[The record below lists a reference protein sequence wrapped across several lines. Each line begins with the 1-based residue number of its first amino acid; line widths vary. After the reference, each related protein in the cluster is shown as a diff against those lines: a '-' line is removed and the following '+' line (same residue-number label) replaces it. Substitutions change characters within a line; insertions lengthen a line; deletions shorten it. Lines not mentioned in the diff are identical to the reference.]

1 MESATLTRPEPAKT
15 LTGRPP
21 PTWRRGGERRRRT
34 RPDLIRPAV
43 GVLLVVTFLLR
54 VWGVKQGLPY
64 SYNVDEATHFVP
76 RAIAF
81 FGQDL
86 NPHYFLNPPAYTYL
100 LHVVFDL
107 WFGGRDAVTRA
118 YTNDPTTLYVVARVV
133 AAALGTIATWL
144 TYLAG
149 ARMFTRLVGLVA
161 ASIFGFAF
169 LPIFYSH
176 LALNDVPTLAPVALS
191 LYGVA
196 GVVRRGKTRDY
207 LIAGV
212 GIGLASATKYTGGVT
227 LLCLV
232 AAAVCDAAGGGKLA
246 AVGRLGLGLLVAL
259 VAFLI
264 VNPYSVLDWG
274 SFSSGVSSQASL
286 AAGQDP
292 VKLGTTPGSGIT
304 YYLWTLTWG
313 LGWGPTVAAVGGAA
327 LLIARRRVAM
337 ALVLLPAPIA
347 FIIFMGDQQ
356 RYFGRWLMPIFPI
369 VAILGGYGAV
379 ELVRWLVRHRRVP
392 VALAG
397 SVVAV
402 LLLAQSV
409 TAVVHND
416 IALSRPDTRNQTRA
430 WMVDNI
436 PAGAR
441 VVIEP
446 LVPDDWTT
454 DVGTFLP
461 WTPTGE
467 RWLRYPTWLT
477 DLDPN
482 GKPLPAGQS
491 RYVLVDQYERTLR
504 PALLDEYVKGGYCW
518 VVIGSLQAGRAFAQP
533 KLTPGAIA
541 YYAALAR
548 RAKLVYHAS
557 PFAGGRPLGALQLRL
572 VDRLLPAPVPLPG
585 PGDERVPAHRRP
597 LRL

>member
-1 MESATLTRPEPAKT
+1 MEAATLTRPEPAQT
-15 LTGRPP
+15 LTGRPA
-21 PTWRRGGERRRRT
+21 PTRRRRSERRRRQ

-43 GVLLVVTFLLR
+43 GAVLVVTFLLR

-64 SYNVDEATHFVP
+64 SYNIDEATHFVP

-81 FGQDL
+81 FGHDL
-86 NPHYFLNPPAYTYL
+86 NPHYFLNPPAYSYL
-100 LHVVFDL
+100 LHIVFDL

-118 YTNDPTTLYVVARVV
+118 YTSDPTTLYVAARVV

-149 ARMFTRLVGLVA
+149 ARMFTRPVGLVA

-264 VNPYSVLDWG
+264 ANPYSVLDWG

-292 VKLGTTPGSGIT
+292 VKLGTTQGSGIT

-327 LLIARRRVAM
+327 LLIARKRVAM
-337 ALVLLPAPIA
+337 ALVLVPAPIA

-397 SVVAV
+397 SVVAA

-430 WMVDNI
+430 WMVNNI

-441 VVIEP
+441 VVLEP

-482 GKPLPAGQS
+482 GNPLPAGQT
-491 RYVLVDQYERTLR
+491 RYALVDQYERTLR
-504 PALLDEYVKGGYCW
+504 PALLNEYVTGGYCW

-533 KLTPGAIA
+533 NLAPGAIA

-548 RAKLVYHAS
+548 RGKLVYHAS
-557 PFAGGRPLGALQLRL
+557 PFASAVHSVPFSFDWSIDYYPRQYRSPGPEMSVYRLTGGRCGS
-572 VDRLLPAPVPLPG
+572 
-585 PGDERVPAHRRP
+585 
-597 LRL
+597 

>member
-1 MESATLTRPEPAKT
+1 MQAATLTRPEPAQT
-15 LTGRPP
+15 FAGRPT
-21 PTWRRGGERRRRT
+21 PTRRRWPERRRRR

-43 GVLLVVTFLLR
+43 GAVLVITFLLR

-81 FGQDL
+81 FGHDL
-86 NPHYFLNPPAYTYL
+86 NPHYFLNPPAYSYL
-100 LHVVFDL
+100 LHIVFDL

-118 YTNDPTTLYVVARVV
+118 YTSDPTTLYVVARVV

-149 ARMFTRLVGLVA
+149 ARMFSRPVGLVA

-196 GVVRRGKTRDY
+196 AVVRRGKTRDY
-207 LIAGV
+207 LIAGI

-232 AAAVCDAAGGGKLA
+232 AASVCDAAGGGRLA
-246 AVGRLGLGLLVAL
+246 AIGRLGLALLVAL
-259 VAFLI
+259 AAFLI
-264 VNPYSVLDWG
+264 ANPYSVLDWG

-292 VKLGTTPGSGIT
+292 VKLGTTRGSGIA
-304 YYLWTLTWG
+304 YYVWTLTWG
-313 LGWGPTVAAVGGAA
+313 LGWGPTVAAAGGAA
-327 LLIARRRVAM
+327 LLIARKRVAM
-337 ALVLLPAPIA
+337 ALVLLPAPVA
-347 FIIFMGDQQ
+347 FIIFMGEQQ

-369 VAILGGYGAV
+369 VAILGGYAAV

-397 SVVAV
+397 GVVAV

-409 TAVVHND
+409 SAVVHND

-430 WMVDNI
+430 WMVNNI

-441 VVIEP
+441 VVLEP

-454 DVGTFLP
+454 DVGTFRP

-477 DLDPN
+477 NLDPN
-482 GKPLPAGQS
+482 GKPLPAGQK

-504 PALLDEYVKGGYCW
+504 PELLDEYVNGGYCW

-533 KLTPGAIA
+533 NLAPGAIA

-548 RAKLVYHAS
+548 RGKLVYHAS
-557 PFAGGRPLGALQLRL
+557 PFASGVDSVPFSFDWSIDYYPRQYRSPGPEMSVYRLTGGRCGS
-572 VDRLLPAPVPLPG
+572 
-585 PGDERVPAHRRP
+585 
-597 LRL
+597 